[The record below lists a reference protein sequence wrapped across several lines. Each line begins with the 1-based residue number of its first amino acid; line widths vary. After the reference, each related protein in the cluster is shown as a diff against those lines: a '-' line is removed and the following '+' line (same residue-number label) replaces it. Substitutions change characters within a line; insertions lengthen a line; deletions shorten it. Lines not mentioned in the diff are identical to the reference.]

1 MSDTATLPVP
11 GHVDPHLVRD
21 FNYLTHVEGEE
32 LWHWWARLH
41 DYPEIFYTPH
51 NGGHWVVTRH
61 DTLAEVLADYE
72 RFSSRRQTVPA
83 AGKPFSLPPIE
94 IDPPLHGEFRRLIA
108 PWFTPK
114 AMMTM
119 EKDAKSLCI
128 ELIEGF
134 IDRGECEFVS
144 EFALVM
150 PIGIF
155 LSLVDLPADDR
166 LELLGIAEKMVRG
179 DEIEQAKGFEE
190 AFAYLDVKLE
200 ERRRNPGSDML
211 SAIVTGTIDGGRKLT
226 GEEAR
231 LMGALLLAGGL
242 DTVAG
247 MMSFI
252 AMHLA
257 RHDDHRRLLAEHPDR
272 IHSATEE
279 LMRRHQTAN
288 IAREVVADTVYEG
301 VTMKAG
307 DMILTP
313 TSMDSVDDRQ
323 YDDPLTVDFDR
334 KNKRSLV
341 FGNGPHQCIGAFLA
355 RTELRVFL
363 REWLA
368 RIPEFE
374 IKPGEVPR
382 VFSGRANTVNYLPL
396 QWPS

>member
-1 MSDTATLPVP
+1 MTDQPIPSHVP
-11 GHVDPHLVRD
+11 ASLVRD
-21 FNYLTHVEGEE
+21 FDFLREVEGEE
-32 LWHWWARLH
+32 MWHWWARLH
-41 DYPEIFYTPH
+41 DFPEIFFTPR
-51 NGGHWVVTRH
+51 NGGHWVLTRH
-61 DTLAEVLADYE
+61 DQIAEVLADYE
-72 RFSSRRQTVPA
+72 RFSSRAQTVPVE
-83 AGKPFSLPPIE
+83 GKPFSLPPIE
-94 IDPPLHGEFRRLIA
+94 IDPPMHGEFRRLIA

-114 AMMTM
+114 AMTGM
-119 EKDAKSLCI
+119 ENDARELCI

-134 IDRGECEFVS
+134 RERGHCEFVS

-155 LSLVDLPADDR
+155 LKLVDLPPEDR
-166 LELLGIAEKMVRG
+166 PQLLDIAERMVRG
-179 DEIEQAKGFEE
+179 DAEGQAQGFAD

-200 ERRRNPGSDML
+200 ERRRNPGKDML
-211 SAIVTGTIDGGRKLT
+211 SAIVTGTIDGGRLLT
-226 GEEAR
+226 EEEAR

-252 AMHLA
+252 IMYLA
-257 RHDDHRRLLAEHPDR
+257 DHGEHRRLLVNEPER

-288 IAREVVADTVYEG
+288 IARQVVSDLDYQG
-301 VTMKAG
+301 VFMKAG

-313 TSMDSVDDRQ
+313 TSMAAVDDRI
-323 YDDPLTVDFDR
+323 YDRPLEVDFDR

-355 RTELRVFL
+355 RTEIRVFL

-368 RIPEFE
+368 RIPDFR
-374 IKPGEVPR
+374 VANDDRPR
-382 VFSGRANTVNYLPL
+382 VFSGRANTVLHLPL
-396 QWPS
+396 EWDA